1 LNFSAPYLATNLKE
15 FWARWHISLST
26 FIRDYIYIP
35 LGGNRKGW
43 LRMNLNAF
51 IAMVISGIWHGV
63 GLPFIIWG
71 ALHGL
76 GIVLM
81 NIKHK
86 LLPPR
91 TEPAETLWQ
100 KTGVWTAR
108 IFTFHVLC
116 LTWIFFRSATLSDAV
131 TMLTQLTA
139 DGFIASVI
147 ASAPLIIAF
156 WLLL

>member
-1 LNFSAPYLATNLKE
+1 MLLGFRVPLNFSAPYLATNLKE

-100 KTGVWTAR
+100 KTEV
-108 IFTFHVLC
+108 
-116 LTWIFFRSATLSDAV
+116 
-131 TMLTQLTA
+131 
-139 DGFIASVI
+139 
-147 ASAPLIIAF
+147 
-156 WLLL
+156 